1 MGEITVSSDGRLLG
15 ILQHANTQSTLH
27 IWNLTSSGFTKV
39 DLIKIN
45 LSCPAK
51 LNLSRPTLHALGH
64 TYFIVALQSPLNNLK
79 YTHDNAIKIVVLST
93 YTGETIWE
101 YTMQIKNVTSYT
113 TSNNTTLLA
122 APQPEVECL
131 AVIKE
136 QWLSDIHT
144 VSSSM
149 WSSQTLHNFVMV
161 DKPFMAFALIFKL
174 ITLMLYFVC
183 LVLYC
188 TLMSVPLKRKF
199 YCFLQLFDEEILV
212 LTRLDVLAM
221 ANFIHCMT

>member
-1 MGEITVSSDGRLLG
+1 MI
-15 ILQHANTQSTLH
+15 
-27 IWNLTSSGFTKV
+27 
-39 DLIKIN
+39 
-45 LSCPAK
+45 
-51 LNLSRPTLHALGH
+51 
-64 TYFIVALQSPLNNLK
+64 
-79 YTHDNAIKIVVLST
+79 ST

-101 YTMQIKNVTSYT
+101 YTKQIKNVTSYT
-113 TSNNTTLLA
+113 IGYNTALSA
-122 APQPEVECL
+122 AAQPEVECL

-144 VSSSM
+144 VSSSLNLL

-212 LTRLDVLAM
+212 LTRLDVLVM
-221 ANFIHCMT
+221 TNFIHCLT